1 MDNKPVNI
9 TGEFVKAN
17 PGLAITIAEVFSTSL
32 REVHNNKPWSNWH
45 LTVWY
50 NKLSTHKYKVTLF
63 HPVNKLYGIAKF
75 NEIPIEIY
83 IKDLIL
89 LNKNIRLKDNN
100 RISKDYFKLDY
111 EEELLLKAVKD
122 DYALD
127 CIDSMLRRQA
137 LDKLKV
143 VDYPTNS
150 GPSAGNGTSNDMSID
165 ELYGLIQAKQAE
177 AILEVYKARQARAKP
192 KPSLD
197 IVSYNNV
204 VRLLG

>member
-9 TGEFVKAN
+9 TQEFVKAN
-17 PGLAITIAEVFSTSL
+17 PYLSVTIAEVFNTQLLSL
-32 REVHNNKPWSNWH
+32 YKNKPWSNWH

-50 NKLSTHKYKVTLF
+50 NKLSTHKYKVTIY

-75 NEIPIEIY
+75 DVIPTEIY
-83 IKDLIL
+83 IKELTL
-89 LNKNIRLKDNN
+89 LNKNVRLKDNT

-111 EEELLLKAVKD
+111 EEELLLRAIKD

-127 CIDSMLRRQA
+127 CIDTMLRRHG

-143 VDYPTNS
+143 VDYS
-150 GPSAGNGTSNDMSID
+150 ASSVPSADNVTPNDMSID

-197 IVSYNNV
+197 VLPYDNV